1 MFSFNKLSFSGKRA
15 GQIFLLL
22 SLIGVFAVGLSVR
35 REVLNVQFAS
45 VGADMP
51 FTLESALHFRRVKML
66 FDRGQL
72 PVIDEAIQH
81 PEGIK
86 IREIDSITSEPV
98 QAFLAGLFPDS
109 MSFSARIRWIESGW
123 FCLSIPLLMIMMR
136 VWTGSWLA
144 GFISALL
151 YAVSL
156 ASVLRSTGQEI
167 SRENFAMPW
176 LVASYSCAALYLCR
190 PEMIRRSVWLFAT
203 GILLAMSL
211 IAWDMIQ
218 YVLGLITLSVMAH
231 ILFRVKGFKKDVIK
245 LYAAIVVSIFLVA
258 VFHPYYRFHGL
269 AYSPLMLW
277 MIGVFIAGIYRQRHM
292 SDSFTP
298 NNHVDSKLSWKT
310 RWLYP
315 LLIMLGPVLLVLA
328 VGLTGAYGTSY
339 AHFAELLMAKI
350 KFLNV
355 KPADPSLM
363 SYYQRIMWVPSLH
376 SATWGLTLWLFP
388 CTLWLS
394 GLVAIVAV
402 VITLKR
408 PDPLIYHWIL
418 FFGVSVAAY
427 ILFFRFHVFVAL
439 AVAVLIGWMYG
450 QMKDISILW
459 RGLVLVVI
467 TFSIVIEARHTY
479 EQRLAMGRPNVYY
492 QELKELADW
501 LREEV
506 APSPVLA
513 NMGVSAYI
521 AAYGKCPIVIHP
533 KFEDPSIRIR
543 LQEYGELLFGSDE
556 KSLRDWMDEH
566 QVAYYVYSKGEFA
579 KEKPEYQM
587 RYFANMMNP
596 PDSVPAKRFE
606 SDDQTLRYFTR
617 MWGNRK
623 YVVYKVISQ
632 QDESDAATVA
642 SQAMAALTSG
652 ELESAEV
659 LAIEAVKLDR
669 MQEDALRVLRHV
681 GSLREQG
688 FEYQTRDVAP

>member
-1 MFSFNKLSFSGKRA
+1 M
-15 GQIFLLL
+15 FLLFCL
-22 SLIGVFAVGLSVR
+22 AGVFAAGLLIR

-45 VGADMP
+45 VGADLP

-66 FDRGQL
+66 YDRGQL
-72 PVIDEAIQH
+72 PVLDEAIQY

-109 MSFSARIRWIESGW
+109 ISFSARIRWIESGW
-123 FCLSIPLLMIMMR
+123 FCLSIPLLMITMR
-136 VWTGSWLA
+136 VWTGSWMA

-167 SRENFAMPW
+167 SRENFAIPW
-176 LVASYSCAALYLCR
+176 LVASYGSAAMYLCR
-190 PEMIRRSVWLFAT
+190 PEMTRRTVWLFAT
-203 GILLAMSL
+203 GILMAISL

-231 ILFRVKGFKKDVIK
+231 ILFREKGFKKDVIT
-245 LYAAIVVSIFLVA
+245 LYVAIVVSIFLVA
-258 VFHPYYRFHGL
+258 VFHPYYQFHGL
-269 AYSPLMLW
+269 AYSPLMVW
-277 MIGVFIAGIYRQRHM
+277 MIGVLFAGIYRQRHRLDNCR
-292 SDSFTP
+292 SYDNGERKSF
-298 NNHVDSKLSWKT
+298 WKT
-310 RWLYP
+310 RWTYP
-315 LLIMLGPVLLVLA
+315 ALIMLGPVLLVLA

-339 AHFAELLMAKI
+339 AHFAELLAAKI

-363 SYYQRIMWVPSLH
+363 TYYQRIMWVPSLH

-408 PDPLIYHWIL
+408 PDPLINHWIL

-427 ILFFRFHVFVAL
+427 VLFVRFHVFVAL

-450 QMKDISILW
+450 RMKDVSILW
-459 RGLVLVVI
+459 RALVLIVI
-467 TFSIVIEARHTY
+467 AFSIIIETRHTY

-492 QELKELADW
+492 LELKELADW

-506 APSPVLA
+506 APNPVLA

-556 KSLRDWMDEH
+556 KSLRDWMDDH
-566 QVAYYVYSKGEFA
+566 KVAYYVYSKGEFA

-587 RYFANMMNP
+587 RYFVDMMNP
-596 PDSVPAKRFE
+596 PESVPAKRFE
-606 SDDQTLRYFTR
+606 SDDPTLRYFTTV
-617 MWGNRK
+617 WGNRK
-623 YVVYKVISQ
+623 YVVYKVISR
-632 QDESDAATVA
+632 QDEADAAALA
-642 SQAMAALTSG
+642 SRAMAALTSG
-652 ELESAEV
+652 ELESAEN
-659 LAIEAVKLDR
+659 LAIEAVKIDR
-669 MQEDALRVLRHV
+669 MQKDALRVLRHV

-688 FEYQTRDVAP
+688 FEYQTREAAP